1 MAPAPQRGR
10 RASTASR
17 PPAGPP
23 LTLQQQYAAATRPLS
38 LHFAQI
44 DAWLVDNE
52 PAVWQQLHQA
62 DDELF
67 QLSQLKV
74 SESRY
79 QAALEAFVARC
90 EEAEQLYY
98 EAHPSEFRL
107 APLSAGERVAVYYE
121 LGDGSMHKVSGE
133 ER

>member
-1 MAPAPQRGR
+1 M
-10 RASTASR
+10 TALHR
-17 PPAGPP
+17 PHAVSP
-23 LTLQQQYAAATRPLS
+23 LTLQYVAATQPLS

-52 PAVWQQLHQA
+52 LTVWQQLHQA

-67 QLSQLKV
+67 QLRQINV

-98 EAHPSEFRL
+98 EAHPSEFCL
-107 APLSAGERVAVYYE
+107 PPLSEGERIAV
-121 LGDGSMHKVSGE
+121 
-133 ER
+133 

>member
-1 MAPAPQRGR
+1 M
-10 RASTASR
+10 TALHR
-17 PPAGPP
+17 PHAVSP
-23 LTLQQQYAAATRPLS
+23 LMLQYVAAIQPLS

-52 PAVWQQLHQA
+52 LTVWQQLHQA

-67 QLSQLKV
+67 QLRQINV

-98 EAHPSEFRL
+98 EAHPSEFCL
-107 APLSAGERVAVYYE
+107 PPLSEGERIAVYYE
-121 LGDGSMHKVSGE
+121 LSDGSMHKVSAADT
-133 ER
+133 

>member
-10 RASTASR
+10 RASTVSR
-17 PPAGPP
+17 PPAVSP
-23 LTLQQQYAAATRPLS
+23 LTLQQQYTAATRSLS

-67 QLSQLKV
+67 QLSQLNV

-79 QAALEAFVARC
+79 QAALAAFVARC
-90 EEAEQLYY
+90 EKVERLYY

-107 APLSAGERVAVYYE
+107 PPLSEGEGIAVYYE
-121 LGDGSMHKVSGE
+121 LNDGSLHKVSGADS
-133 ER
+133 

>member
-1 MAPAPQRGR
+1 M
-10 RASTASR
+10 TALHR
-17 PPAGPP
+17 PHAVSP
-23 LTLQQQYAAATRPLS
+23 LTLQYVAATQPLS
-38 LHFAQI
+38 LPFAQI

-67 QLSQLKV
+67 QLRQINV

-98 EAHPSEFRL
+98 EAHPSEFCLR
-107 APLSAGERVAVYYE
+107 PLSEGERIAVYYE
-121 LGDGSMHKVSGE
+121 LSDGSMHKVSAADT
-133 ER
+133 

>member
-10 RASTASR
+10 HASTASSR
-17 PPAGPP
+17 PASP
-23 LTLQQQYAAATRPLS
+23 LTLQQQYAAATRPLN

-52 PAVWQQLHQA
+52 PAVWQQLRQA

>member
-1 MAPAPQRGR
+1 M
-10 RASTASR
+10 SR
-17 PPAGPP
+17 PPAGSP
-23 LTLQQQYAAATRPLS
+23 LTLQQQYAAATRSLS

-52 PAVWQQLHQA
+52 PVVWQELHQA

-67 QLSQLKV
+67 ELSQIKV

-98 EAHPSEFRL
+98 DAHPSEFRL
-107 APLSAGERVAVYYE
+107 PSLSAGERIAVYYE

-133 ER
+133 AT

>member
-10 RASTASR
+10 HASTTSSR
-17 PPAGPP
+17 PVSP
-23 LTLQQQYAAATRPLS
+23 LTLQQQYAAATRRLS
-38 LHFAQI
+38 LHFARI

-62 DDELF
+62 DGELF
-67 QLSQLKV
+67 QLSQLNV

-79 QAALEAFVARC
+79 QAALAAFVARC
-90 EEAEQLYY
+90 EEAEQRHY

-107 APLSAGERVAVYYE
+107 PPLSAGERIAIYYE
-121 LGDGSMHKVSGE
+121 LSDGSMHKVSGADI
-133 ER
+133 

>member
-1 MAPAPQRGR
+1 M
-10 RASTASR
+10 TALHR
-17 PPAGPP
+17 PHAVSP
-23 LTLQQQYAAATRPLS
+23 LTLQYVAATQPLS
-38 LHFAQI
+38 LPFAQI

-52 PAVWQQLHQA
+52 PAVWHQLHQA

-67 QLSQLKV
+67 QLRQINV

-98 EAHPSEFRL
+98 EAHPSEFCL
-107 APLSAGERVAVYYE
+107 PPLSAGERIAVYYE
-121 LGDGSMHKVSGE
+121 LSDGSMHKVSAADT
-133 ER
+133 

>member
-10 RASTASR
+10 HASTASSR
-17 PPAGPP
+17 SASSLP
-23 LTLQQQYAAATRPLS
+23 LQQRYAAATRPLS
-38 LHFAQI
+38 RSFSPI

-52 PAVWQQLHQA
+52 PAVWQQIHQA

-67 QLSQLKV
+67 QLSQLNV

-79 QAALEAFVARC
+79 QAALAAFIDRC

-107 APLSAGERVAVYYE
+107 PPLPAGERIAIYYE
-121 LGDGSMHKVSGE
+121 LSDGSMHKVSGE
-133 ER
+133 EP

>member
-10 RASTASR
+10 HASTASSR
-17 PPAGPP
+17 PVSP
-23 LTLQQQYAAATRPLS
+23 LTLQQQYLAATRPLS

-44 DAWLVDNE
+44 DAWLADNE
-52 PAVWQQLHQA
+52 PAVWQQLHQE

-79 QAALEAFVARC
+79 QAALAAFVARC
-90 EEAEQLYY
+90 EEAERLYY

-107 APLSAGERVAVYYE
+107 PPLSAGERIAVYYE
-121 LGDGSMHKVSGE
+121 LNDGSLHKVSGADI
-133 ER
+133 

>member
-1 MAPAPQRGR
+1 M
-10 RASTASR
+10 TALHR
-17 PPAGPP
+17 PHAVSP
-23 LTLQQQYAAATRPLS
+23 LTLQYVAATQPLS
-38 LHFAQI
+38 LPFAQI

-67 QLSQLKV
+67 QLRQINV

-98 EAHPSEFRL
+98 EAHPSEFCL
-107 APLSAGERVAVYYE
+107 PPLSAGERIAVYYE
-121 LGDGSMHKVSGE
+121 LSDGSMHKVSAADT
-133 ER
+133 

>member
-1 MAPAPQRGR
+1 M
-10 RASTASR
+10 SR
-17 PPAGPP
+17 SPAGPP
-23 LTLQQQYAAATRPLS
+23 LTFQQQYVAATRSLS

-44 DAWLVDNE
+44 DAWLADNE
-52 PAVWQQLHQA
+52 PAVWQHLHQA

-67 QLSQLKV
+67 QLSQLNV

-90 EEAEQLYY
+90 EEVEQLYY
-98 EAHPSEFRL
+98 EVHPSEFRL
-107 APLSAGERVAVYYE
+107 PPLSAGERIAVYYE

-133 ER
+133 ET

>member
-10 RASTASR
+10 RASTPSR
-17 PPAGPP
+17 LPAESP
-23 LTLQQQYAAATRPLS
+23 LTFQQQYTAATRSLS
-38 LHFAQI
+38 LYFAQI
-44 DAWLVDNE
+44 DAWLVENE
-52 PAVWQQLHQA
+52 PAVWLQLHQA

-67 QLSQLKV
+67 QLSRLKV
-74 SESRY
+74 SENRY
-79 QAALEAFVARC
+79 QAALTAFVVRC

-107 APLSAGERVAVYYE
+107 PPLSAGERIAVYYE

-133 ER
+133 DI

>member
-10 RASTASR
+10 HASTASSR
-17 PPAGPP
+17 PASP

-44 DAWLVDNE
+44 DAWLVDSE
-52 PAVWQQLHQA
+52 SAVWQQLHQA

-67 QLSQLKV
+67 QLSQLNV

-98 EAHPSEFRL
+98 EAHPSDFCL

-133 ER
+133 ET

>member
-17 PPAGPP
+17 PPAESP
-23 LTLQQQYAAATRPLS
+23 LTLQQRYAAATRSLS
-38 LHFAQI
+38 LHFAPI
-44 DAWLVDNE
+44 DAWLVENE

-79 QAALEAFVARC
+79 QTALAAFIAQC

-107 APLSAGERVAVYYE
+107 PPLSAGERIAVYYE
-121 LGDGSMHKVSGE
+121 LSDGSLHKVSGAE
-133 ER
+133 S

>member
-10 RASTASR
+10 HASTASSR
-17 PPAGPP
+17 PASP

-44 DAWLVDNE
+44 DAWLVDNG

>member
-1 MAPAPQRGR
+1 MASALQRGR
-10 RASTASR
+10 HVSTASSR
-17 PPAGPP
+17 PASP

-52 PAVWQQLHQA
+52 PAVWQQLRQA

-67 QLSQLKV
+67 QLSQLNV
-74 SESRY
+74 SESHY
-79 QAALEAFVARC
+79 QAALAAFVARC
-90 EEAEQLYY
+90 EEAEQRYY

-107 APLSAGERVAVYYE
+107 PPLPEGERIAVYYE
-121 LGDGSMHKVSGE
+121 LNDGSMHKVSGADI
-133 ER
+133 

>member
-10 RASTASR
+10 RASTESSR
-17 PPAGPP
+17 PVSP
-23 LTLQQQYAAATRPLS
+23 LTLQQQYAAATRSLS
-38 LHFAQI
+38 PHFAQI
-44 DAWLVDNE
+44 DVWLVENE
-52 PAVWQQLHQA
+52 PAIWQQLRQA

-79 QAALEAFVARC
+79 QAALAAFVARC
-90 EEAEQLYY
+90 EEAEQRYY

-107 APLSAGERVAVYYE
+107 PSLSAGERIAVYYE
-121 LGDGSMHKVSGE
+121 LGDGSMHKVSGAE
-133 ER
+133 S

>member
-17 PPAGPP
+17 PPAGSP
-23 LTLQQQYAAATRPLS
+23 LTLQQQYAAATRSLS

-79 QAALEAFVARC
+79 QAALEAFVTRC
-90 EEAEQLYY
+90 EEVEQLYY
-98 EAHPSEFRL
+98 EAHPSDFRL

-133 ER
+133 ET

>member
-1 MAPAPQRGR
+1 M
-10 RASTASR
+10 TALHR
-17 PPAGPP
+17 PHAVSP
-23 LTLQQQYAAATRPLS
+23 LTLQYVAATQPLS
-38 LHFAQI
+38 LPFAQI
-44 DAWLVDNE
+44 DAWPVDNE

-67 QLSQLKV
+67 QLRQINV

-98 EAHPSEFRL
+98 EAHPSEFCL
-107 APLSAGERVAVYYE
+107 PPLSEGARIAVYYE
-121 LGDGSMHKVSGE
+121 LSDGSMHKVSAADT
-133 ER
+133 